1 MKQRKGTKMSIRM
14 TDEEY
19 AEMRV
24 ICEETGVSSPYKIA
38 QILVKWFLGWWQ
50 ERKTMQKETLGDC
63 IQAEIQEEFDRL
75 ADTLEPVKS
84 FTTDRM
90 HR

>member
-1 MKQRKGTKMSIRM
+1 MKQNKDYKMGIRM
-14 TDEEY
+14 TNEEY
-19 AEMRV
+19 SEMRL

-38 QILVKWFLGWWQ
+38 QILVKWFLGWWK
-50 ERKTMQKETLGDC
+50 ERKTAQKDSLEDC

-75 ADTLEPVKS
+75 AESLDNTKS
-84 FTTDRM
+84 FTTDRR

>member
-1 MKQRKGTKMSIRM
+1 MGLRISSEDYAGLRM
-14 TDEEY
+14 
-19 AEMRV
+19 

-50 ERKTMQKETLGDC
+50 ERKTVQKETLGDC